1 MVRWLSPSGLST
13 TSAQLLLSGIFGAY
27 ADKREIQAA
36 LKEPSGID
44 LSNRPGLTLDFMAD
58 TGDGFNP
65 TYAVARALA
74 EPHLPVADGA
84 QELRLPRGQVLVLGG
99 DIAYPAASRDEFQ
112 NRFAGPFAAAF
123 PGLEDGQRD
132 PLPASPCEG
141 ADGHQEGDDEQRGG
155 ERSRVLDECI
165 HEGPGRSLTPRG
177 DQPDD
182 VILHAER
189 QPAHDQEREE
199 RSKVQL
205 RERPPAV
212 QGDERRSDDEDQRHE
227 DDQRDRPF
235 RERLACGR
243 VVSRVSSSSTTS

>member
-112 NRFAGPFAAAF
+112 NRFALRRCLSRPRGWAARST
-123 PGLEDGQRD
+123 PGV
-132 PLPASPCEG
+132 PCEG

>member
-1 MVRWLSPSGLST
+1 MMLLGTGRFVDPSSPVDEFRDGLACKRASTTREAGGARIDDLPGPEELGWSPQPMVRWLSPSGLST

-112 NRFAGPFAAAF
+112 NRFALRRCLSRPRGWAARST
-123 PGLEDGQRD
+123 PGVPMRRRRW
-132 PLPASPCEG
+132 P
-141 ADGHQEGDDEQRGG
+141 
-155 ERSRVLDECI
+155 
-165 HEGPGRSLTPRG
+165 PGRR
-177 DQPDD
+177 
-182 VILHAER
+182 
-189 QPAHDQEREE
+189 
-199 RSKVQL
+199 
-205 RERPPAV
+205 
-212 QGDERRSDDEDQRHE
+212 
-227 DDQRDRPF
+227 
-235 RERLACGR
+235 
-243 VVSRVSSSSTTS
+243 